1 MYASPVITAE
11 ALVHGSA
18 GTDYAAK
25 LTAIADS
32 DIHWSV
38 TDGDLPEGLTLH
50 PDGRINGTPKSAGT
64 FSFTVKA
71 STQTNSTTKG
81 FSITISPE
89 SVAESSPIQ
98 SSDAPATGESLIG
111 IWFGVILA
119 VFIGA
124 AALLLIFRIKRTA

>member
-1 MYASPVITAE
+1 MQ
-11 ALVHGSA
+11 
-18 GTDYAAK
+18 AK

-81 FSITISPE
+81 FSITISPVSASE